1 MNGQQLADIGI
12 ETARQHAEAVT
23 TSWTELVMARLEA
36 WAPRQ
41 HEPFALEDFRF
52 HIERHFEE
60 LIPPS
65 PNAWGVIGR
74 LGVSRGILKPTRE
87 YRSARSP
94 GTHGHPVPTY
104 TAAQKQ
110 NPATA
115 PTVPGLS
122 NAHV

>member
-1 MNGQQLADIGI
+1 MIGQRLADVGI
-12 ETARQHAEAVT
+12 ETARQHAEVVT
-23 TSWTELVMARLEA
+23 TNWTELVLARLEA
-36 WAPRQ
+36 WAARQ
-41 HEPFALEDFRF
+41 RESFALEDFRF

-65 PNAWGVIGR
+65 PNAWGAISR

-87 YRSARSP
+87 YRPARSP
-94 GTHGHPVPTY
+94 GTHGHPVRTY
-104 TAAQKQ
+104 TATQKQ

-122 NAHV
+122 TAHI